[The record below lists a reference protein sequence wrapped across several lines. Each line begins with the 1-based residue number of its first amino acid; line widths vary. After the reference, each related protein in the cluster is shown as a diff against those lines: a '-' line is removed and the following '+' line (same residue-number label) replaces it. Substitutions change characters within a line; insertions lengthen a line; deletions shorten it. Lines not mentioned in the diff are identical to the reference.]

1 MLLLL
6 YKFYLNLLIFVIVT
20 GFIEVG
26 VEGVAAWSALETGTG
41 FEVWAGFKL
50 ETGAGVEGRG
60 LQFVNYLLLFVYLLI

>member
-1 MLLLL
+1 ML
-6 YKFYLNLLIFVIVT
+6 YKFYLYLLIFVIIT
-20 GFIEVG
+20 GFIEVGVG

-41 FEVWAGFKL
+41 FEVWAGSKL